1 MKKLIKIVERRNLKE
16 RTEPLKV
23 FEDRMKDSM
32 ALEGAILAKK
42 LSEKLINEAKNQM
55 IVVMVSCYEAYLRDI
70 FKIIIDEELVPL
82 DRLFKIKQLKDL
94 RFTLKEVEFIRKK
107 GIKISEI
114 VCNYITFQNFEQM
127 KQAFSIIDIE
137 KEFSRKIRSKSNIMP
152 PPEMEIKKSFSKKE
166 IEEIASEWANE
177 FFKQF
182 VKNKKTFNLKQLYS
196 SLNFLLQV
204 RHLIVHENIKF
215 KIDQDEILHFTSA
228 IYEFVIILND
238 IVQELKKKSVES

>member
-114 VCNYITFQNFEQM
+114 VCNYINFQNFDQM
-127 KQAFSIIDIE
+127 KQAFSIIDID
-137 KEFSRKIRSKSNIMP
+137 KEFSRKIKSKSNIMP
-152 PPEMEIKKSFSKKE
+152 PPKMEIKKSFSKKE
-166 IEEIASEWANE
+166 IEEKISEWANE
-177 FFKQF
+177 FLKQF
-182 VKNKKTFNLKQLYS
+182 AKNKKTFNLKQLYS
-196 SLNFLLQV
+196 SLNFLLQL

-215 KIDQDEILHFTSA
+215 KIDQDDILHFTSA
-228 IYEFVIILND
+228 IYEFVIILDD

>member
-1 MKKLIKIVERRNLKE
+1 MQKLTKIIKLRNLKE

-23 FEDRMKDSM
+23 FEDRMRDAI

-42 LSEKLINEAKNQM
+42 LNEKLINEAKNQM

-82 DRLFKIKQLKDL
+82 DRLFKIKQLRDIK
-94 RFTLKEVEFIRKK
+94 FTLKEVEFIRKN

-114 VCNYITFQNFEQM
+114 VCNYINFQNFDQM
-127 KQAFSIIDIE
+127 KQVFSIIEID
-137 KEFSRKIRSKSNIMP
+137 KEFSRKIKSKSNIMP
-152 PPEMEIKKSFSKKE
+152 PPKMEIKKSFSKE
-166 IEEIASEWANE
+166 DIEEVASEWANE

-182 VKNKKTFNLKQLYS
+182 AKNKKTFNLKQLYS
-196 SLNFLLQV
+196 SLNFLLRV

-228 IYEFVIILND
+228 IYEFVTILDN
-238 IVQELKKKSVES
+238 IVQELKKVKVKF

>member
-1 MKKLIKIVERRNLKE
+1 MKRLIKIVERRELKE
-16 RTEPLKV
+16 RTKPLKV

-32 ALEGAILAKK
+32 ALEGAILSKK
-42 LSEKLINEAKNQM
+42 LGENLINEAKNQM
-55 IVVMVSCYEAYLRDI
+55 IVVMVTCYEAYLRDI
-70 FKIIIDEELVPL
+70 FNIIVDEELVPL

-94 RFTLKEVEFIRKK
+94 KFNLKEVEFIRKK

-114 VCNYITFQNFEQM
+114 VCNYINFQNFNQM
-127 KQAFSIIDIE
+127 KQAFSIIDID
-137 KEFSRKIRSKSNIMP
+137 KEFSRKIRSKSNTIP
-152 PPEMEIKKSFSKKE
+152 PPEMRIKNSFSKEE
-166 IEEIASEWANE
+166 IEEVASEWANE

-182 VKNKKTFNLKQLYS
+182 AKNKKTFNLKQLHS

-228 IYEFVIILND
+228 IYEFVMILDD
-238 IVQELKKKSVES
+238 IVQELRKKGIKS